1 PAAPGARFAAS
12 QHPRPSYGQATHMG
26 RALRDD
32 RHRYV
37 EWRELATGALAAR
50 ELYDHA
56 ADPAETRNLAAE
68 PALAPVVAAFAA
80 ELAARATPI
89 P

>member
-1 PAAPGARFAAS
+1 
-12 QHPRPSYGQATHMG
+12 MG
-26 RALRDD
+26 RALRDE

-56 ADPAETRNLAAE
+56 VDPAETRNLAAE

-80 ELAARATPI
+80 ELAARAAPA

>member
-1 PAAPGARFAAS
+1 
-12 QHPRPSYGQATHMG
+12 MG

-37 EWRELATGALAAR
+37 EWRELATGALTAR

-56 ADPAETRNLAAE
+56 VDPAETRNLAAA
-68 PALAPVVAAFAA
+68 PALAPVVAVFAA
-80 ELAARATPI
+80 ELARRAASSP
-89 P
+89 